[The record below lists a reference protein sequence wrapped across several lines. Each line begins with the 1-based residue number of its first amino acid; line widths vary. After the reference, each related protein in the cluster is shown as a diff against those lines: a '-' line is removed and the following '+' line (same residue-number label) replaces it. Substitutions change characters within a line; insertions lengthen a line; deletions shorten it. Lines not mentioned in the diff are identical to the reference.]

1 MQATPEAASALWRPF
16 RKVDDASIFHVDLT
30 ADNSREAEALDW
42 LDEAEQ
48 SRRRRFL
55 YPRPRREFTLCRAA
69 LRSLLCRELGCNN
82 GDLSFEK
89 ARFGKPFA
97 RICGV
102 PAGAAFNVSHSGRHG
117 LIALAAE
124 GRIGVD
130 VEERSTRRNLD
141 GYIRHLFALEE
152 RAELEKASGD
162 GKVELFYRLWTLK
175 EALVKAVGAGL
186 SLDTTKFEIPPAMV
200 RGAPMSL
207 FSFPDSPSVRWRL
220 ENIGDI
226 RFAAAIARESVD
238 PCDPIRRAPQ
248 H

>member
-1 MQATPEAASALWRPF
+1 MQVTPEAASALWRPF
-16 RKVDDASIFHVDLT
+16 RKVDGARVFHVDLT
-30 ADNSREAEALDW
+30 ADIARESEALDW
-42 LDEAEQ
+42 LDEAER
-48 SRRRRFL
+48 SRRLRFL

-69 LRSLLCRELGCNN
+69 LRALLCRELGCSN

-102 PAGAAFNVSHSGRHG
+102 PARVAFNVSHSGRHG
-117 LIALAAE
+117 LIALAAG

-130 VEERSTRRNLD
+130 VEERSTRRELD
-141 GYIRHLFALEE
+141 GYIRLLFAPEE
-152 RAELEKASGD
+152 RAELEKANGD

-186 SLDTTKFEIPPAMV
+186 SLDTAKFEIPPAMV
-200 RGAPMSL
+200 RGAPVSL
-207 FSFPDSPSVRWRL
+207 FSFPETPSVRWRL
-220 ENIGDI
+220 DYIGDI

-238 PCDPIRRAPQ
+238 PCDPLRYVE